1 MALQLG
7 AVGGHLG
14 PRAHSVRCALSCSV
28 SLACPRSDCILASP
42 AMRSLQCTPGAAYCA
57 RCESGKYSD
66 GNEST
71 TCFRCGVR
79 EGYGQT
85 QPELDEYNSVI
96 DCDSGALLGLR
107 NDTWA
112 PYGIDE
118 NNFNHNNIVSKYHSR
133 NNNIFSKSG
142 CYN

>member
-1 MALQLG
+1 
-7 AVGGHLG
+7 
-14 PRAHSVRCALSCSV
+14 
-28 SLACPRSDCILASP
+28 
-42 AMRSLQCTPGAAYCA
+42 MRSLQCTPGAAYCA

-85 QPELDEYNSVI
+85 QPEVDEYNSVI

-118 NNFNHNNIVSKYHSR
+118 NNFNTVPVWACPLRGVCLGGRNGSCLLGYEGECPIVSLASPPPAPCLVCAR
-133 NNNIFSKSG
+133 FESNTARQ
-142 CYN
+142 